1 MKYKNITEA
10 EFVSRTNRFIAV
22 CEVDGEEVV
31 CHVKNTGRLKE
42 LLIKGAVVYL
52 EESSNPERKTKYD
65 LVAVEKD
72 GQLFNIDSYAPN
84 VAAGEFLRTKFSD
97 FSVRAEVKK
106 GNSRFDFYMENESRK
121 IFVEVKGVTLIKDGI
136 ALFPDAPTTRGV
148 KHITEL
154 VECVKDGYEA
164 YVLFVIQT
172 ENVLSFSPNDETH
185 KEFGDVLRKAEAAGV
200 KIVAV
205 NCIVSADEM
214 TIEKQIP
221 TELRRKQ
228 K

>member
-1 MKYKNITEA
+1 MKYNNITKA
-10 EFVSRTNRFIAV
+10 VFVSRTNRFIAV
-22 CEVDGEEVV
+22 CEVDGEEVI

-65 LVAVEKD
+65 LVSVEKD

-84 VAAGEFLRTKFSD
+84 VAAGEFLREKFSD

-106 GNSRFDFYMENESRK
+106 GNSRFDFYMENECRK
-121 IFVEVKGVTLIKDGI
+121 LFVEVKGVTLIRDGI

-154 VECVKDGYEA
+154 TECVKEGYEA
-164 YVLFVIQT
+164 YILFVIQT

-185 KEFGDVLRKAEAAGV
+185 KEFSDALLDAESAGV

-205 NCIVSADEM
+205 NCSVSADEM

-221 TELRRKQ
+221 TDLRRK
-228 K
+228 

>member
-1 MKYKNITEA
+1 MKYNNITKA
-10 EFVSRTNRFIAV
+10 LFLSRTNRFIAV

-52 EESSNPERKTKYD
+52 EESSNPARKTKYD

-72 GQLFNIDSYAPN
+72 GQIFNIDSYAPN
-84 VAAGEFLRTKFSD
+84 IAAGEFLRAKFPD

-106 GNSRFDFYMENESRK
+106 GNSRFDFYIENESRK
-121 IFVEVKGVTLIKDGI
+121 IFVEVKGVTLIKDGV

-154 VECVKDGYEA
+154 TECVKEGYEA

-172 ENVLSFSPNDETH
+172 ENVLSFSPNDKTH
-185 KEFGDVLRKAEAAGV
+185 KEFGDALREAEAAGV
-200 KIVAV
+200 KIIAV
-205 NCIVSADEM
+205 NCNVSTDEM
-214 TIEKQIP
+214 TIDRQIP
-221 TELRRKQ
+221 VMLRRM
-228 K
+228 